1 MAVTPLPEPAAGL
14 DALPTGARTA
24 LAGLDPHDVE
34 LFRLRV
40 ARSLADLTGPLG
52 RVYGDVGDEV
62 VERVLTA
69 CAEAWRDR
77 PDALRRLDLRADLEP
92 DWFLRQDRVGY
103 QAYADRFAGSLAGVG
118 EHLDYLDELGVTYL
132 HLMPLLQPRP
142 GDSDGGYS
150 VMDYRTVDPDV
161 GTMDDLEAL
170 TTELRDRGITLCL
183 DLVLNHSAREHA
195 WATAARAGDEQY
207 RDYYI
212 VLDDEDEVAAWEAT
226 LPEVFPD
233 QAPGNFTWDDDL
245 DGWVWTTFNQHQW
258 DLNWANPDVLVEMVE
273 IVLHLAN
280 RGVGAF
286 RLDAVAFMWK
296 RLGTDC
302 QNQPEVH
309 HLLRALR
316 AASRIAA
323 PSVIHK
329 AEAIVSPS
337 NLVAYLGTG
346 EHTGKVANLAYHN
359 NLMVQF
365 WSSLASGDT
374 RLLRHVLRTHFP
386 ATHPNATWATYVRC
400 HDDIGWAITP
410 EDTAALDMDAAA
422 HRRFLAD
429 FYTGAV
435 PGSWAR
441 GGLFQ
446 VNEEAD
452 DRRNVWTNASLCGLE
467 QALDAEDDEAVD
479 RAIDRILL
487 GHALIASFGGMPIV
501 YMGDE
506 LGLCNDLSYLEDP
519 DLAGDARWM
528 HRPHMDWEAA
538 ARRHDEGTVEHR
550 VFTGIRDILAARARV
565 PAFRGDVP
573 IEVLDPPDPAILGVR
588 RRHHLGDVLVLC
600 NMTDEWLG
608 VPRWW
613 AEQAGATL
621 WRDLLGGGEVAAG
634 GTDVVLPPYA
644 RLWLA

>member
-1 MAVTPLPEPAAGL
+1 MAVPPLGPDDTGPAPLPPAVAAVL
-14 DALPTGARTA
+14 DELPAQDA
-24 LAGLDPHDVE
+24 E

-40 ARSLADLTGPLG
+40 ARSLEDLAAPLTRLHGPRADDL
-52 RVYGDVGDEV
+52 
-62 VERVLTA
+62 VERVLLT
-69 CAEAWRDR
+69 CARAWRDR
-77 PDALRRLDLRADLEP
+77 PAPLRAADLRADLEP

-103 QAYADRFAGSLAGVG
+103 QAYADRFAGDLRGVVD
-118 EHLDYLDELGVTYL
+118 HLDHLRDLGVTYL
-132 HLMPLLQPRP
+132 HLMPLLRPRP

-150 VMDYRTVDPDV
+150 VMDYRTVDPALGD
-161 GTMDDLEAL
+161 MDDLEHVA
-170 TTELRDRGITLCL
+170 TALRDHGITLCL
-183 DLVLNHSAREHA
+183 DLVLNHTAREHE
-195 WATAARAGDEQY
+195 WADRARAGEARY

-212 VLDDEDEVAAWEAT
+212 VLDDEDEVAAWEAH

-233 QAPGNFTWDDDL
+233 QAPGNFTWDEDL
-245 DGWVWTTFNQHQW
+245 QGWVWTTFNTHQW
-258 DLNWANPDVLVEMVE
+258 DLNWANPDVFVELLD
-273 IVLHLAN
+273 ILLNLAN
-280 RGVGAF
+280 TGVGAF

-296 RLGTDC
+296 RLGTDS

-309 HLLRALR
+309 DLLRAFR

-337 NLVAYLGTG
+337 DLVAYLGRG

-386 ATHPNATWATYVRC
+386 TTHPNATWVTYVRC
-400 HDDIGWAITP
+400 HDDIGWAITD
-410 EDTAALDMDAAA
+410 EDAGALGMDAGA
-422 HRRFLAD
+422 HRRWLAD

-446 VNEEAD
+446 VNETTG
-452 DRRNVWTNASLCGLE
+452 DRRNVGSTAALCGLDR
-467 QALDAEDDEAVD
+467 ARDAGDEEAVD

-506 LGLCNDLSYLEDP
+506 VGLPNDLSYLEDP
-519 DLAGDARWM
+519 DRAGDARWM
-528 HRPHMDWEAA
+528 HRPAMDWDAV
-538 ARRHDEGTVEHR
+538 ARRHEPDSIEHR
-550 VFTGIRDILAARARV
+550 VFTGIQHILQARARV

-573 IEVLDPPDPAILGVR
+573 VEILDPPDPAILGVR

-600 NMTDEWLG
+600 NVTDEWLG

-621 WRDLLGGGEVAAG
+621 WRDLLHGGEVAAG
-634 GTDVVLPPYA
+634 GRDVVLPPYA

>member
-1 MAVTPLPEPAAGL
+1 MAIPPLPEPV
-14 DALPTGARTA
+14 DAVAPLPPAVEEVLGTM
-24 LAGLDPHDVE
+24 DDHDAE

-40 ARSLADLTGPLG
+40 GRSLEDLTGPLG
-52 RVYGDVGDEV
+52 RIHGDEAAA
-62 VERVLTA
+62 VLDRILLS
-69 CAEAWRDR
+69 CARAWAAR
-77 PDALRRLDLRADLEP
+77 PDPLRTRDLRADLEP
-92 DWFLRQDRVGY
+92 DWFLRQDRIGY
-103 QAYADRFAGSLAGVG
+103 QTYTDRFAGDLSGVT
-118 EHLDYLDELGVTYL
+118 EHLDHLLELGVTYL

-150 VMDYRTVDPDV
+150 VMDYRAVDPAL
-161 GTMDDLEAL
+161 GTMADLEAL
-170 TTELRDRGITLCL
+170 AATLRDEGITLCL
-183 DLVLNHSAREHA
+183 DLVLNHTAREHE
-195 WATAARAGDEQY
+195 WAAKARAGSAAH

-212 VLDDEDEVAAWEAT
+212 VLEDEAEVAAWEEH

-233 QAPGNFTWDDDL
+233 QAPGNFTWDRDL
-245 DGWVWTTFNQHQW
+245 DGWVWTTFNSHQW
-258 DLNWANPDVLVEMVE
+258 DLNWANPDVFVEMLDV
-273 IVLHLAN
+273 VLHLAN
-280 RGVGAF
+280 KGVGAF

-296 RLGTDC
+296 RLGTDS

-309 HLLRALR
+309 DLLRALR
-316 AASRIAA
+316 AACRIAA

-337 NLVAYLGTG
+337 DLVAYLGRG

-386 ATHPNATWATYVRC
+386 TTHPNATWVTYLRC

-410 EDTAALDMDAAA
+410 EDTGALGMDAAE

-446 VNEEAD
+446 VNEATG
-452 DRRNVWTNASLCGLE
+452 DRRNVGTNASLCGLE
-467 QALDAEDDEAVD
+467 QALATGDDEAVD

-487 GHALIASFGGMPIV
+487 GHALIASFGGMPVI

-506 LGLCNDLSYLEDP
+506 IGLTNDLSYLEDP

-528 HRPHMDWEAA
+528 HRPHMDWEAVQ
-538 ARRHDEGTVEHR
+538 RRHVEGSVEQR
-550 VFTGIRDILAARARV
+550 IFDGIRHILEARTRV

-573 IEVLDPPDPAILGVR
+573 IEVLDPPDPAVLCVR

-600 NMTDEWLG
+600 NFTDEWLG

-621 WRDLLGGGEVAAG
+621 WRDLLHGGEVAAG

>member
-1 MAVTPLPEPAAGL
+1 MAETPLPEPAPGL
-14 DALPTGARTA
+14 RELPAPARAA
-24 LAGLDPHDVE
+24 LADLGGRDVE
-34 LFRLRV
+34 LFLLRV
-40 ARSLADLTGPLG
+40 ARSIEDLTVPLT
-52 RVYGDVGDEV
+52 RLFGDDASALVD
-62 VERVLTA
+62 RILTS
-69 CAEAWRDR
+69 CAVAWRNR
-77 PDALRRLDLRADLEP
+77 PAALRRLDLRADLEP

-103 QAYADRFAGSLAGVG
+103 QAYADRFAGDLRGVA
-118 EHLDYLDELGVTYL
+118 EHLDYLEELGVTYL
-132 HLMPLLQPRP
+132 HLMPLLRPRP

-150 VMDYRTVDPDV
+150 VMDYRTVDPDL
-161 GTMDDLEAL
+161 GTIHDLEAL
-170 TTELRDRGITLCL
+170 AGDLRERGITLCL
-183 DLVLNHSAREHA
+183 DLVLNHTAREHA
-195 WATAARAGDEQY
+195 WAVAARAGDERM

-212 VLDDEDEVAAWEAT
+212 VLDDPDEVAAWEEH

-233 QAPGNFTWDDDL
+233 QAPGNFTFDEDL
-245 DGWVWTTFNQHQW
+245 DGWVWTTFNTHQW
-258 DLNWANPDVLVEMVE
+258 DLNWANPDVVVEMLE
-273 IVLHLAN
+273 ILLHLAN

-296 RLGTDC
+296 RRGTSS

-309 HLLRALR
+309 DLLRALR
-316 AASRIAA
+316 AASRITA

-329 AEAIVSPS
+329 AEAIVAPAD
-337 NLVAYLGTG
+337 LVAYLGTG

-386 ATHPNATWATYVRC
+386 TTHPNATWLTYVRC

-410 EDTAALDMDAAA
+410 EDTAALGIDAAA
-422 HRRFLAD
+422 HRRWLAD
-429 FYTGAV
+429 FYVGAAS
-435 PGSWAR
+435 GSWAR

-446 VNEEAD
+446 VNEATD
-452 DRRNVWTNASLCGLE
+452 DRRNVGTNASLCGLE
-467 QALDAEDDEAVD
+467 RALDAGDEEAVD
-479 RAIDRILL
+479 RAVDRILL
-487 GHALIASFGGMPIV
+487 GHALIASFGGMPVV

-519 DLAGDARWM
+519 DRADDARWM
-528 HRPHMDWEAA
+528 HRPAMDWEVA
-538 ARRHDEGTVEHR
+538 ARRHREGTVEQR
-550 VFTGIRDILAARARV
+550 VFTGVREIMSARTAV

-573 IEVLDPPDPAILGVR
+573 IEILDPPDPAVLCVR

-600 NMTDEWLG
+600 NFTDEWRG

-613 AEQAGATL
+613 AEQVGATR